1 MIASENEIA
10 QIIVDVAFKIHT
22 TLGPG
27 LLESVCE
34 TVFFY
39 ELTKRGLK
47 VLRQVAVPIVYAGLR
62 FEEGFR
68 ADLIVEDQL
77 IVEIKS
83 VEQIAAVHKKQLLT
97 YLRLADKRLGLLIN
111 FGETLIKDGISR
123 VVNGLEE

>member
-1 MIASENEIA
+1 MSENEIA
-10 QIIVDVAFKIHT
+10 RIIVDVAFKIHT

-27 LLESVCE
+27 LLESVYE
-34 TVFFY
+34 SAFSY

-47 VLRQVAVPIVYAGLR
+47 VLRQVGIPIVYESIRL
-62 FEEGFR
+62 EEGFR
-68 ADLIVEDQL
+68 ADLIVEDKV

-111 FGETLIKDGISR
+111 FGETLIKG
-123 VVNGLEE
+123 V